1 MFIISILDVFMS
13 IKNPKTLREKT
24 RYVSFKIEGGKDFK
38 REDLVKAIWNSAI
51 DFLGEFGASEI
62 GLWVKEYNDSTR
74 YGIIESNIKSL
85 HKAIFILSL
94 TKSVGKEK
102 VNILPLY
109 VSGTIKGLEKNIK
122 SNVN

>member
-1 MFIISILDVFMS
+1 VIIVFLDVFMP
-13 IKNPKTLREKT
+13 IKNPKTLRDKS
-24 RYVSFKIEGGKDFK
+24 RYICFKVEGGKDFK

-51 DFLGEFGASEI
+51 DFLGEFGASEM
-62 GLWVKEYNDSTR
+62 GLWVKEYDESKG

-109 VSGTIKGLEKNIK
+109 VSGTIKGLERNIK

>member
-1 MFIISILDVFMS
+1 VIIVFLDVFMS
-13 IKNPKTLREKT
+13 IKNPKTLRDKS
-24 RYVSFKIEGGKDFK
+24 RYICFKVEGGKDFK

-51 DFLGEFGASEI
+51 DFLGEFGASEM
-62 GLWVKEYNDSTR
+62 GLWVKEYDESKG

-109 VSGTIKGLEKNIK
+109 VSGTIKGLERNIK

>member
-1 MFIISILDVFMS
+1 MS
-13 IKNPKTLREKT
+13 IKNPKTLRDKS
-24 RYVSFKIEGGKDFK
+24 RYICFKVEGGKDFK

-51 DFLGEFGASEI
+51 DFLGEFGASEM
-62 GLWVKEYNDSTR
+62 GLWVKEYDESKG

-85 HKAIFILSL
+85 HKAICILSL

-109 VSGTIKGLEKNIK
+109 VSGTIKGL
-122 SNVN
+122 

>member
-1 MFIISILDVFMS
+1 MS
-13 IKNPKTLREKT
+13 IKNPKTLRDKS
-24 RYVSFKIEGGKDFK
+24 RYICFKVEGGKDFK

-51 DFLGEFGASEI
+51 DFLGEFGASEM
-62 GLWVKEYNDSTR
+62 GLWVKEYDESKR

-85 HKAIFILSL
+85 YKAIFILSL

-102 VNILPLY
+102 INILPLY
-109 VSGTIKGLEKNIK
+109 VSGTIKGLERNIK

>member
-1 MFIISILDVFMS
+1 MIIVFLDVFMP
-13 IKNPKTLREKT
+13 IKNPKTLRDKS
-24 RYVSFKIEGGKDFK
+24 RYICFKVEGGKDFK

-51 DFLGEFGASEI
+51 DFLGEFGASEM
-62 GLWVKEYNDSTR
+62 GLWVKEYDESKG

-109 VSGTIKGLEKNIK
+109 VSGTIKGLERNIK

>member
-1 MFIISILDVFMS
+1 MS
-13 IKNPKTLREKT
+13 IKTPKTLREKT

-38 REDLVKAIWNSAI
+38 REDLVKAIWNTAI

-62 GLWVKEYNDSTR
+62 GLWVKDYDESRR

-85 HKAIFILSL
+85 YKAIFILSL